1 MNTTVTTTLK
11 RVEDLKNGDLCK
23 FLNGD
28 STVITVAR
36 DSDSF
41 TVIFKG
47 GNELRFPRQQGVFN
61 LVEVAV

>member
-1 MNTTVTTTLK
+1 MSVTTTLTL
-11 RVEDLKNGDLCK
+11 VEDLREGDVCK

-28 STVITVAR
+28 STVVTVAR
-36 DSDSF
+36 NSDSF
-41 TVIFKG
+41 TVYFKG